1 MRGAREG
8 IMTIEIQRNPPESL
22 LEQLRVKTWP
32 IWQKEASK
40 FPWTYDDSETCYL
53 LEGEV
58 VVTPDGG
65 GAPVTFGKGD
75 LVIFPAGLSCT
86 WDIRKAVR
94 KHYRFG

>member
-1 MRGAREG
+1 MP
-8 IMTIEIQRNPPESL
+8 IEVQKNPPQSL
-22 LEQLRVKTWP
+22 LAQMKVETWP
-32 IWQKEASK
+32 TWTKDVSK
-40 FPWTYDDSETCYL
+40 FPWTYSESETCYL

-65 GAPVTFGKGD
+65 TPVAFRGGD
-75 LVIFPAGLSCT
+75 LVIVPAGLSCT